1 MKDDEIGAMIVGGLL
16 GAGLSAPKPEEKAE
30 LQEYRQ
36 LKQQWLSRKQKL
48 GEMSVLEK
56 LQAKPK
62 FRAVFVESCNMYI
75 YGFFRGSSIMCSA
88 LIEIAGENGLLD
100 EADVHYLHGLRL
112 DRNDLVH
119 DIQREVKE
127 DDNHL
132 ILQIASRLLNKIL
145 EAPNA

>member
-75 YGFFRGSSIMCSA
+75 YGFFRSSSIMGSA
-88 LIEIAGENGLLD
+88 LMESML
-100 EADVHYLHGLRL
+100 
-112 DRNDLVH
+112 
-119 DIQREVKE
+119 KE
-127 DDNHL
+127 
-132 ILQIASRLLNKIL
+132 
-145 EAPNA
+145 